1 MKDSAVLLID
11 CPDRKGLVARV
22 SGLLYQWGANIL
34 HADQHQDHD
43 LGLFFMRVE
52 WALDGQPENPPAL
65 QRTPSPVPQPA
76 QPCFDLD
83 GFKAAFAQLAAELD
97 MRWQLTSG
105 ARRTR
110 VALFCSQYLHCMAD
124 LLDRWRSGELDCEIA
139 VIVSNHRT
147 VENLAGFYGIP
158 FEHVPVTAAARAEA
172 EARQLELLKSNAVDL
187 VVLARYMQILSPAFV
202 AHYPAAIINVHHS
215 FLPAFTGAK
224 PYHAAHARGVKLIG
238 ATSHYVTDVLDD
250 GPIIE
255 QDVARIS
262 HRDQVED
269 LVARGRDLAPHR
281 SFPRRPLAP
290 RPPHPLLREQNGCLR
305 LRIRGRLRTPAAP
318 RGRRQSI
325 LSSFRE

>member
-1 MKDSAVLLID
+1 MKGSAVLLID

-52 WALDGQPENPPAL
+52 WALDGQPEILSKMLPI
-65 QRTPSPVPQPA
+65 PSPVPQPA

-83 GFKAAFAQLAAELD
+83 GFKAAFAPLAAELD
-97 MRWQLTSG
+97 MRWQLTSD

-139 VIVSNHRT
+139 VIVSNHRA

-158 FEHVPVTAAARAEA
+158 FAFVPVIAATRAEA
-172 EARQLELLKSNAVDL
+172 EARQLELLKSNTVGL

-262 HRDQVED
+262 HRDQVGD
-269 LVARGRDLAPHR
+269 LVARGRDLERVVLSRAVRWHLD
-281 SFPRRPLAP
+281 RRI
-290 RPPHPLLREQNGCLR
+290 LRYGNK
-305 LRIRGRLRTPAAP
+305 TVV
-318 RGRRQSI
+318 
-325 LSSFRE
+325 FD